1 MSDKKQSLDFVK
13 RNVHEFSAQWND
25 KLNAKRKVKHDAD
38 LKDAMDA
45 SLQESMAKFQAEVDE
60 KHKHN
65 LEELGKVARQE
76 KRDTHESGFEY
87 NVEDVPTDGE
97 IKNQAQSN
105 AMLQKMVTTP
115 ADKFYGKEE
124 AVKELQRIND
134 VTLISSRISKRHP
147 RELDYFKHG
156 LMKNSEL
163 AKALGSNST
172 FSATGA
178 EWVPTIF
185 SNDFIARMEQEYVVA
200 NTIQTITIPSGTRT
214 MKVPAAGAGIDVTT
228 YTQNAGDNLGDN
240 YATNAIGAA
249 TPASRNIELDP
260 IKFAVR
266 VELEEEAVEDMIVD
280 IVEQITLPEMRL
292 AAAKGLDD
300 AIINGDA
307 DATHQDGD
315 VHALGAS
322 DRRKAF
328 DGLRKAGLAGTA
340 KADAISGSD
349 TDGVINIT
357 DIKTVLG
364 AMKAGNNVYYDPD
377 NLRLLCNLK
386 VYIDLLTMTETLP
399 RDKIG
404 ESLMTID
411 KGQLAGVMGI
421 PIIRT
426 ELMRGDLSAP
436 GYHDASGGND
446 YTSAI
451 IYHTRA
457 YLIGQK
463 RDITVKTA
471 EDIEFDRR
479 KFVLTYRAAF
489 EAKYAASENHTGLI
503 HNLAE

>member
-1 MSDKKQSLDFVK
+1 MSDKKRSHDFVM
-13 RNVHEFSAQWND
+13 RNVQEFSSQWKD
-25 KLNAKRKVKHDAD
+25 KLDAKRKEKHDAD
-38 LKDAMDA
+38 LKDAMDS

-60 KHKHN
+60 KHKHQ

-76 KRDTHESGFEY
+76 KRDTHESDFEY
-87 NVEDVPTDGE
+87 NVEEMPTDGD
-97 IKNQAQSN
+97 IKTQAQNN
-105 AMLQKMVTTP
+105 AMLQKMVSTP
-115 ADKFYGKEE
+115 AEKFYGKED
-124 AVKELQRIND
+124 AVKELQRLND

-156 LMKNSEL
+156 LMKNTEL
-163 AKALGSNST
+163 AKALGST
-172 FSATGA
+172 SAFTNTGA
-178 EWVPTIF
+178 HWVPTLF

-200 NTIQTITIPSGTRT
+200 NTIQNITIPDGTRT

-228 YTQNAGDNLGDN
+228 YVQSTGDALQDN

-249 TPASRNIELDP
+249 SPGSRNIELDP

-280 IVEQITLPEMRL
+280 VVEQITLPEMRL
-292 AAAKGLDD
+292 AAAKGMDD
-300 AIINGDA
+300 AIINGDS
-307 DATHQDGD
+307 DGTHQDAD
-315 VHALGAS
+315 VQALGAS

-328 DGLRKAGLAGTA
+328 DGLRKAGLASTA
-340 KADAISGSD
+340 KADAQGSGD
-349 TDGVINIT
+349 VDGIINVT

-386 VYIDLLTMTETLP
+386 VYIDLLTMSETLT

-404 ESLMTID
+404 EGLMTID
-411 KGQLAGVMGI
+411 KGQLAGIMGI

-426 ELMRGDLSAP
+426 ELVRSGLDAT
-436 GYHDASGGND
+436 GINGASGND
-446 YTSAI
+446 FTSAI

-503 HNLAE
+503 YNLDE

>member
-1 MSDKKQSLDFVK
+1 
-13 RNVHEFSAQWND
+13 
-25 KLNAKRKVKHDAD
+25 
-38 LKDAMDA
+38 
-45 SLQESMAKFQAEVDE
+45 MAKFQAEVDE

-115 ADKFYGKEE
+115 AEKFYGKEE

-163 AKALGSNST
+163 AKALGSASS

-178 EWVPTIF
+178 EWVPTLF

-280 IVEQITLPEMRL
+280 VVEQITLPEMRL

-307 DATHQDGD
+307 DGTHQDAD
-315 VHALGAS
+315 VQALGAS

-328 DGLRKAGLAGTA
+328 DGLRKAGLAGSA
-340 KADAISGSD
+340 KADAISGGD

-386 VYIDLLTMTETLP
+386 VYIDLLTMTETLT

-404 ESLMTID
+404 EALMTID

-426 ELMRGDLSAP
+426 ELMRGDL
-436 GYHDASGGND
+436 D
-446 YTSAI
+446 
-451 IYHTRA
+451 
-457 YLIGQK
+457 
-463 RDITVKTA
+463 
-471 EDIEFDRR
+471 
-479 KFVLTYRAAF
+479 
-489 EAKYAASENHTGLI
+489 
-503 HNLAE
+503 